1 MECDGKRKM
10 SKTIIFYA
18 PVGTGVPVHMLGGG
32 EKGCRRTREIL
43 TGAGYNLI
51 TVDKPVMGKGA
62 KQYMLMAIKAYLRII
77 KSLLA
82 NKNALLYVVGF
93 YEKNVYLEWLILSTG
108 KFLHHKT
115 IYEARNGRL
124 IKAYADYGKQY
135 KHFMD
140 SIIEKADVIFAQGL
154 EYIDFI
160 KQSFGKQAIY
170 TPNYVLNRS
179 LLPYEGDRPFE
190 TIKLL
195 YFGRVSESK
204 NIDVVLKVAG
214 ELEKRGYRAETT
226 IIGGY
231 QKDYKKKLDE
241 LAEKLKLNS
250 VRFLGQQQFEVIRDE
265 LQRAHFF
272 IFPSQEKM
280 EGHSNSL
287 TEAMTFGVVPVVSTA
302 GFNASIVSKSELV
315 VTDID
320 YKKYADVAE
329 RIVKDGTWREY
340 SQYVY
345 DRVKENYTE
354 DRIREN
360 ILEAIAMLE

>member
-1 MECDGKRKM
+1 M

-32 EKGCRRTREIL
+32 EKGCRRTQEIL

-51 TVDKPVMGKGA
+51 TIDKPVMVKGA
-62 KQYMLMAIKAYLRII
+62 KQYILMSISAYLRII
-77 KSLLA
+77 KSLLSV
-82 NKNALLYVVGF
+82 KKSILYVVGF
-93 YEKNVYLEWLILSTG
+93 YEKNIYLEWLILSTG
-108 KFLHHKT
+108 KLLNHKT

-124 IKAYADYGKQY
+124 IKAYGDYGKRY
-135 KHFMD
+135 KRFMD
-140 SIIEKADVIFAQGL
+140 SILKKADVIFAQGF

-160 KQSFGKQAIY
+160 KKFFGKQAVY
-170 TPNYVLNRS
+170 TPNYVMNKS

-190 TIKLL
+190 AIKLL

-214 ELEKRGYRAETT
+214 EMEKRGYRTETT

-231 QKDYKKKLDE
+231 QKVYKKKLDE

-250 VRFLGQQQFEVIRDE
+250 VRFMGQQQFEMIRDE

-315 VTDID
+315 VPDVD
-320 YKKYADVAE
+320 YKKYADVVE
-329 RIVKDGTWREY
+329 RIVKDGTWCEY

-345 DRVKENYTE
+345 NRVKENYTE
-354 DRIREN
+354 DRVRDN
-360 ILEAIAMLE
+360 ILGAIAMLE

>member
-1 MECDGKRKM
+1 M

-32 EKGCRRTREIL
+32 EKGCRRTQEIL
-43 TGAGYNLI
+43 TNAGYKLI
-51 TVDKPVMGKGA
+51 TVDKPVMGNGA
-62 KQYMLMAIKAYLRII
+62 KQYILMAIKAYLKII
-77 KSLLA
+77 KSLLT
-82 NKNALLYVVGF
+82 NKSALLYVVGF
-93 YEKNVYLEWLILSTG
+93 YEKNVYLEWLILFTG

-140 SIIEKADVIFAQGL
+140 SIIKKSDVIFAQGL

-160 KQSFGKQAIY
+160 KQFFGKQAVY
-170 TPNYVLNRS
+170 TPNYVMNRN
-179 LLPYEGDRPFE
+179 LLPYKGDRPFD

-214 ELEKRGYRAETT
+214 ELEKRGYRTDTT
-226 IIGGY
+226 VIGGY
-231 QKDYKKKLDE
+231 QEEYKKRLDE
-241 LAEKLKLNS
+241 LARKLKLNS
-250 VRFLGQQQFEVIRDE
+250 VRFMGQQQFEVIRDE
-265 LQRAHFF
+265 LQRVHFF

-302 GFNASIVSKSELV
+302 GFNASIVSRPELV
-315 VTDID
+315 VADID
-320 YKKYADVAE
+320 YLEYADTVDQ
-329 RIVKDGTWREY
+329 IVKDGTWREY
-340 SQYVY
+340 SQFVY
-345 DRVKENYTE
+345 ERVKKNYTE
-354 DRIREN
+354 DRVREN

>member
-1 MECDGKRKM
+1 M

-32 EKGCRRTREIL
+32 EKGCRRTQEIL
-43 TGAGYNLI
+43 TGVGYNLI

-62 KQYMLMAIKAYLRII
+62 KQYILMAIKAYLRII
-77 KSLLA
+77 KSLLSV
-82 NKNALLYVVGF
+82 KKSVLYVVGF

-108 KFLHHKT
+108 KLLNHKT

-124 IKAYADYGKQY
+124 IKAYGDYGKRY
-135 KHFMD
+135 KRFMD
-140 SIIEKADVIFAQGL
+140 SILKKADVIFAQGL

-160 KQSFGKQAIY
+160 KKFFGKQAVY
-170 TPNYVLNRS
+170 TPNYVMNRS

-190 TIKLL
+190 AIKLL

-214 ELEKRGYRAETT
+214 ELENRGYKTETT

-231 QKDYKKKLDE
+231 QGNYKMRLDE
-241 LAEKLKLNS
+241 LVQKMKLEN

-287 TEAMTFGVVPVVSTA
+287 TEAMTFGVVPIVSTA
-302 GFNASIVSKSELV
+302 GFNASIVSKQELV
-315 VTDID
+315 VADID
-320 YKKYADVAE
+320 YQKYADVVDQ
-329 RIVKDGTWREY
+329 IVSDGTWCDY
-340 SQYVY
+340 SQFVY
-345 DRVKENYTE
+345 ERVKENYSE
-354 DRIREN
+354 NRVREN
-360 ILEAIAMLE
+360 ILGAIATLE

>member
-1 MECDGKRKM
+1 M

-32 EKGCRRTREIL
+32 EKGCRRTQEIL

-62 KQYMLMAIKAYLRII
+62 KQYILMAIKAYLKII

-108 KFLHHKT
+108 EFLHHKT

-135 KHFMD
+135 KRFMD
-140 SIIEKADVIFAQGL
+140 SILKKADVIFAQGL

-160 KQSFGKQAIY
+160 KKFFGKQAVY
-170 TPNYVLNRS
+170 TPNYVMNRS
-179 LLPYEGDRPFE
+179 LLPYEGDRPLE

-204 NIDVVLKVAG
+204 NIDVIFKVAG
-214 ELEKRGYRAETT
+214 ELEYRGYKTETT

-241 LAEKLKLNS
+241 LAEKLKLYS
-250 VRFLGQQQFEVIRDE
+250 VRFMGQQQFEVIRNE

-315 VTDID
+315 VSDID
-320 YKKYADVAE
+320 YKKYADVVE

-354 DRIREN
+354 DRVRAN
-360 ILEAIAMLE
+360 ILEAIVMLE